1 MPVVNDEVVNPLST
15 TPDAVAGRIRLRLR
29 LVTPL
34 VSSTWP
40 GILAIVVLVDEAV
53 ATVEGAG
60 SGSRLIAV
68 VVGGNVKAVP
78 IPLPEVELLMDMPSG
93 PRIVAVAE

>member
-1 MPVVNDEVVNPLST
+1 M
-15 TPDAVAGRIRLRLR
+15 
-29 LVTPL
+29 
-34 VSSTWP
+34 
-40 GILAIVVLVDEAV
+40 LVDEAV

-93 PRIVAVAE
+93 PRTVAVAE